1 MRGLPPP
8 PAAPTSPDPG
18 SFLMQRFSEA
28 YPIWFCDIWG
38 VVHDGYKPFPLTI
51 AALKRHRERGGTVI
65 LVTNSPRSHLGVER
79 QIAEIGVDPASH
91 DRIVTSGD
99 VTQVLMKLHGGQ
111 GVFHLGAE
119 RDHSI
124 YDGTGVSRVP
134 LEEAEAVLCTGLF
147 DDVNDR
153 LEDYDTLLREMKRL
167 HLTMICAN
175 PDKIV
180 KKGDRILYCAG
191 KLAELYAGL
200 GGEVLMAGK
209 PFAPIY
215 DLAMAE
221 AGRIAG
227 REVERAEVLAIGDG
241 PETDIRGAA
250 DYGLDAL
257 LVAEGVTDASE
268 GLHAVEAQV
277 LGAVPHARIVA
288 TVHDLAWK
296 QGGT

>member
-1 MRGLPPP
+1 
-8 PAAPTSPDPG
+8 
-18 SFLMQRFSEA
+18 MQRFSEG
-28 YPIWFCDIWG
+28 YPVWFCDIWG
-38 VVHDGYKPFPLTI
+38 VVHNGVTPFPVTV

-79 QIAEIGVDPASH
+79 QLLEIGVDPASH

-99 VTQVLMKLHGGQ
+99 VTQVLMRLHGG
-111 GVFHLGAE
+111 GSVFHLGAT

-124 YDGTGVSRVP
+124 YDGTGVERVP
-134 LEEAEAVLCTGLF
+134 LEEAKAVLCTGLF
-147 DDVNDR
+147 DDLNDR
-153 LEDYDTLLREMKRL
+153 LEDYEPLLDEMKQRGL
-167 HLTMICAN
+167 VMICAN

-191 KLAELYAGL
+191 KLAELYAAR

-215 DLAMAE
+215 DLALAE
-221 AGRIAG
+221 ARRIRG
-227 REVERAEVLAIGDG
+227 SEVDKPEVLAIGDG

-268 GLHAVEAQV
+268 GLHVAEAQV
-277 LGAVPHARIVA
+277 LRAVPHARIVA
-288 TVHDLAWK
+288 TVHDLSWHGA
-296 QGGT
+296 GT

>member
-1 MRGLPPP
+1 MQELS
-8 PAAPTSPDPG
+8 TS
-18 SFLMQRFSEA
+18 
-28 YPIWFCDIWG
+28 YPVWFCDIWG
-38 VVHDGYKPFPLTI
+38 VVHNGVVPFPITV
-51 AALKRHRERGGTVI
+51 AALKRHRARGGTVI
-65 LVTNSPRSHLGVER
+65 LVTNSPRSHLGVEK
-79 QIAEIGVDPASH
+79 QLLEIGVDPEAH

-99 VTQVLMKLHGGQ
+99 VTQVLMKFCGG
-111 GVFHLGAE
+111 GKVFHLGPS

-124 YDGTGVSRVP
+124 YAGTGVERVP
-134 LEEAEAVLCTGLF
+134 LDEASAVLCTGLY

-153 LEDYDTLLREMKRL
+153 LEDYEPLLDELKARGL
-167 HLTMICAN
+167 AMICAN

-180 KKGDRILYCAG
+180 KKGDTILYCAG
-191 KLAELYAGL
+191 KLAELYTAR

-209 PFAPIY
+209 PFSPIY

-221 AGRIAG
+221 AQRIRGSA
-227 REVERAEVLAIGDG
+227 VDRAEVLAIGDG

-268 GLHAVEAQV
+268 GLHVVEATV

-288 TVHDLAWK
+288 TVHDLSQA
-296 QGGT
+296 

>member
-1 MRGLPPP
+1 
-8 PAAPTSPDPG
+8 
-18 SFLMQRFSEA
+18 MQRFSET
-28 YPIWFCDIWG
+28 YRIWFCDIWG
-38 VVHDGYKPFPLTI
+38 VLHDGVAPFPVTV
-51 AALKRHRERGGTVI
+51 AALRRHRARGGTVI

-79 QIAEIGVDPASH
+79 QLLDIGVDPASH

-99 VTQVLMKLHGGQ
+99 VTQVLMKLHGG
-111 GVFHLGAE
+111 GRVFHLGAA

-124 YDGTGVSRVP
+124 YEGTGVARVP
-134 LEEAEAVLCTGLF
+134 LEEASAVLCTGLF
-147 DDVNDR
+147 DDLNDR
-153 LEDYDTLLREMKRL
+153 LEDYDGLLDDFKRRG
-167 HLTMICAN
+167 LTMICAN

-180 KKGDRILYCAG
+180 KKGERILYCAG
-191 KLAELYAGL
+191 KLAELYAAR

-221 AGRIAG
+221 AARLTGRSL
-227 REVERAEVLAIGDG
+227 ERAEVLAIGDG

-268 GLHAVEAQV
+268 GLHVVEAQV
-277 LGAVPHARIVA
+277 LSAVPHARIVA
-288 TVHDLAWK
+288 TVHDLAWM
-296 QGGT
+296 

>member
-1 MRGLPPP
+1 MPVSRPPRARP
-8 PAAPTSPDPG
+8 RSPDIPVRM
-18 SFLMQRFSEA
+18 MQRFSDA
-28 YPIWFCDIWG
+28 YPVWFCDIWG
-38 VVHDGYKPFPLTI
+38 VVHNGVAPFPVTV

-65 LVTNSPRSHLGVER
+65 LVTNSPRSHLGVEK
-79 QIAEIGVDPASH
+79 QLAEIGVDPASH

-99 VTQVLMKLHGGQ
+99 VTQVLMKLHGGR
-111 GVFHLGAE
+111 GVHHVGAA
-119 RDHSI
+119 RDLSI
-124 YDGTGVSRVP
+124 YEGTGVARVP
-134 LEEAEAVLCTGLF
+134 LDEAEAVLCTGLF

-153 LEDYDTLLREMKRL
+153 LEDYEPLLDDMKRRGL
-167 HLTMICAN
+167 AMICAN

-191 KLAELYAGL
+191 KLAEMYQAR

-215 DLAMAE
+215 DLALAE
-221 AGRIAG
+221 ARRITGRDID
-227 REVERAEVLAIGDG
+227 RPDILAIGDG

-268 GLHAVEAQV
+268 GLHVAEAQV
-277 LGAVPHARIVA
+277 LKAVPHARIVA
-288 TVHDLAWK
+288 TVHDLAWV
-296 QGGT
+296 